1 MVLEQLTS
9 TGKNKMNID
18 LNFTRYTEINLKH
31 ITVLNVKQ
39 KTLRKKLRNLWDLRV
54 NEKFWFDT
62 KSINHKSKK
71 IINWTSAKLK
81 SFALPKILF
90 RGWKDELQTKRKY
103 LQTTYSTRLLYV
115 KYISNSQYSAVEEK
129 CQSN

>member
-54 NEKFWFDT
+54 NEKF
-62 KSINHKSKK
+62 
-71 IINWTSAKLK
+71 
-81 SFALPKILF
+81 
-90 RGWKDELQTKRKY
+90 
-103 LQTTYSTRLLYV
+103 
-115 KYISNSQYSAVEEK
+115 
-129 CQSN
+129 